1 MRVQVDDQ
9 AGRICIVGKLD
20 ARQQLHG
27 GDSKLAL
34 GGDLAIAAPSASF
47 SISDYPAEPFDSYKP
62 QLKISLRMLWFGLV
76 WFGLVWFGLVWFG
89 LVWLVLLPG
98 QFR

>member
-34 GGDLAIAAPSASF
+34 GGDLAIAALSF
-47 SISDYPAEPFDSYKP
+47 LL
-62 QLKISLRMLWFGLV
+62 QL
-76 WFGLVWFGLVWFG
+76 
-89 LVWLVLLPG
+89 
-98 QFR
+98 